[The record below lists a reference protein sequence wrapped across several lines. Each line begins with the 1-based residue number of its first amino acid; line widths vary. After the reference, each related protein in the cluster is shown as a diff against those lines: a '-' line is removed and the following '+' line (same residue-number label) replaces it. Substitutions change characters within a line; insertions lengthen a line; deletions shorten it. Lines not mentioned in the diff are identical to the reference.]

1 MLNYLNRNFVN
12 LPKFYILKLYDVF
25 ELVTCNIGSY
35 TLFWNNFLIKYHQIN
50 VNKQNRTFT

>member
-35 TLFWNNFLIKYHQIN
+35 IILNNFLIKYHLIN